1 MFVEPSEIRAQAEQ
15 ISWFHTLDLGHG
27 IVTAGATDPGR
38 NLLPSLRLPASLAAL
53 DVLDIGAWD
62 GFYSFECERRGAARV
77 LATDSYAWSGE
88 GWGTREG
95 FDFAHKVLGSR
106 VDSMVVDVMD
116 LGPDRLGGTFDLV
129 LLLGVV
135 YHLRDPIT
143 AIERV
148 ASVTRSHL
156 ILETELRFDW
166 LPWAAGRL
174 YPGNEL
180 NGDGTNWWAL
190 NTRAL
195 RGLLREFGFRRV
207 EVVFRS
213 PRLRRA
219 GRVLQAELRDRAPLA
234 LHSSRRIVVHAWK

>member
-1 MFVEPSEIRAQAEQ
+1 MFVEPSEIRTQAEQ

-27 IVTAGATDPGR
+27 IVTPGATDPGR
-38 NLLPSLRLPASLAAL
+38 NLLPSLHLPSSLAGL
-53 DVLDIGAWD
+53 DVLDVGAWD

-88 GWGTREG
+88 GWGTRDG

-116 LGPDRLGGTFDLV
+116 LSPERVGGQFDLV

-174 YPGNEL
+174 YPGTEL

-195 RGLLREFGFRRV
+195 RGLLREFGFRRID
-207 EVVFRS
+207 VVWRS
-213 PRLRRA
+213 PALRRT
-219 GRVLQAELRDRAPLA
+219 GRVLRAGLRERASLS